1 VLEEVGQKQENRPKN
16 LTFSDFQD
24 FFLRRYIHRIF
35 VNFFFIVHLYHM
47 NKYKEFHTYRFKLIG
62 NNIRGIWTKTVKSS
76 KSVTFSDFFTPIY
89 AADFCDFFFSWF
101 TYTIWT
107 NTRSFISTDWNQSE
121 IKFEQVWQKQENHP
135 KIWLFPIFTIFFTPI
150 YSADFCEILFHSSSI
165 PNKRIKKVTYLQF
178 LTNRK

>member
-1 VLEEVGQKQENRPKN
+1 MVQL
-16 LTFSDFQD
+16 
-24 FFLRRYIHRIF
+24 H
-35 VNFFFIVHLYHM
+35 HM
-47 NKYKEFHTYRFKLIG
+47 NKHKEFHTYRLKPIAI
-62 NNIRGIWTKTVKSS
+62 NIRGIWTKTVKSS
-76 KSVTFSDFFTPIY
+76 KNVTFSDFYDFFY
-89 AADFCDFFFSWF
+89 ADICGRFLWFFFSWF